1 MSFAERLRSA
11 LPERMKEQARFALAR
26 RLERQTRESDLV
38 RGAALVIHAVGP
50 VAGDGPCE
58 IDPPIAA
65 SRLEA
70 WVAYLARRYVLVRA
84 AELLAAARDRSPG
97 ERIPIALT
105 FDDDLQ
111 SHLDYAAPILTRHGV
126 VATAFLC
133 SPDAAVLVARAA
145 AGNRRRSARSR
156 DLPGLPSELT
166 ADALARRPWAIGRLA
181 KAIEELQPDRRA
193 TVALVLS
200 ELVPDVQAPLDAAG
214 ARALCDAGWEI
225 GFHTQRHDLLLQ
237 LDDASLAGALR
248 DGSERLPV
256 RPRTLAYPHG
266 KAGTRESTAAR
277 AAGYEA
283 AFTGV
288 PEVVTERSDPHLV
301 GRLQPDTA
309 TNGKFALQLARALAV
324 SKGRAV

>member
-11 LPERMKEQARFALAR
+11 LPERMKEQARFALAK

-50 VAGDGPCE
+50 VAGDVPCE

-133 SPDAAVLVARAA
+133 SPEQPFWWHALQRAIDTGALAA
-145 AGNRRRSARSR
+145 

-200 ELVPDVQAPLDAAG
+200 ELAPDVQAPLDAAG

>member
-50 VAGDGPCE
+50 VAGDRPRE

-70 WVAYLARRYVLVRA
+70 WVSYLARRYVLVRA
-84 AELLAAARDRSPG
+84 AELLAAARDRRPG
-97 ERIPIALT
+97 ERIPVALT

-133 SPDAAVLVARAA
+133 APEQPFWWHALQRAIDAGTLA
-145 AGNRRRSARSR
+145 AG
-156 DLPGLPSELT
+156 DLPELPSELT

-200 ELVPDVQAPLDAAG
+200 ELAPDVQAPLDAAG

-237 LDDASLAGALR
+237 LDDASLTGALR
-248 DGSERLPV
+248 DGCERLPV

-266 KAGTRESTAAR
+266 KAGTREAIAAR
-277 AAGYEA
+277 TAGYEA

-309 TNGKFALQLARALAV
+309 TQGKFALQLARALAV
-324 SKGRAV
+324 SQGRAV